1 MSVTESYQDQ
11 VFVNCPFDDEYKP
24 LFDATVF
31 CIHDAGFIAHC
42 ALEISDSSQNRLSKI
57 LSLIGTCKYG
67 LHDISRVGL
76 DVDTSLPRF
85 NMPLEFGIFL
95 GCKAFGNR
103 THQAKS
109 CLVLDSEP
117 YRYRSS
123 MSDVAGQDIAAH
135 HNDVRK
141 LIQQVRSW
149 LTTASKRTTIPGGEA
164 IANRF
169 AQFQQELPA
178 ICQELHKHVKEL
190 TFIEYKDV
198 VAAWLRQNTLR
209 AAKPHRRGGRPK

>member
-1 MSVTESYQDQ
+1 
-11 VFVNCPFDDEYKP
+11 
-24 LFDATVF
+24 
-31 CIHDAGFIAHC
+31 
-42 ALEISDSSQNRLSKI
+42 
-57 LSLIGTCKYG
+57 
-67 LHDISRVGL
+67 
-76 DVDTSLPRF
+76 
-85 NMPLEFGIFL
+85 
-95 GCKAFGNR
+95 
-103 THQAKS
+103 
-109 CLVLDSEP
+109 
-117 YRYRSS
+117 

-149 LTTASKRTTIPGGEA
+149 LTTASKRTTIPGGDL

-190 TFIEYKDV
+190 TFIGYKDI

-209 AAKPHRRGGRPK
+209 AAKPRERNGRPR